1 MDHKGSRRALA
12 AACDDHWT
20 PQALSALGVFGLTT
34 DDVISDRAERMARA
48 STAAAELLTTLQARS
63 AGIAL
68 ISGPSG
74 GGKSTVLH
82 ALVHRAK
89 REGVRVIQTDQRAL
103 HRLAHRRVINA
114 FASGTP
120 DSSPI
125 ETSLRALSAAG
136 LADAR
141 IATRR
146 VCELSEGER
155 ARLQLALAMHDA
167 TTLSDP
173 PRTIA
178 LLVIDEFCTGLD
190 DTTAQGVCATLA
202 RWVRSPGANEHPRQI
217 VCASSR
223 DQVGHWLHADVRM
236 AIALGGH
243 CTISTGLRNVP
254 VHALHIAQGTI
265 ADYTSLASMHY
276 RGGRPATI
284 ARVLVARRQECG
296 PVIAVLTVS
305 MPTLNGAW
313 RALAWPDLVPASHAP
328 DDLRRA
334 AERLN
339 DAAPGGTGV
348 RCISRVIV
356 DPRHRGQGVAGEL
369 VAAYLRDPL
378 TPRTEAVAAMGA
390 ACPLFVRAGMRE
402 WVLPHTQRDQ
412 QLLAALSDRGMSGA
426 SLVDIARAT
435 RHIARSPALIAALAR
450 WARASRAT
458 RAIAE
463 ADVRTLIRAA
473 ARSLSV
479 RPRAYTTPCS
489 IP

>member
-1 MDHKGSRRALA
+1 MDHKRGRRAPV
-12 AACDDHWT
+12 AACNDHWT

-48 STAAAELLTTLQARS
+48 GTAAAELLATLQARS
-63 AGIAL
+63 TGIAL

-74 GGKSTVLH
+74 GGKSTALQ

-103 HRLAHRRVINA
+103 QRLAHRRVINA
-114 FASGTP
+114 FVPGTP
-120 DSSPI
+120 EGPPV
-125 ETSLRALSAAG
+125 ETALRALSAAG

-141 IATRR
+141 IAARR
-146 VCELSEGER
+146 VCELSEGEH
-155 ARLQLALAMHDA
+155 ARLQLALAMHSA

-173 PRTIA
+173 PRTPA
-178 LLVIDEFCTGLD
+178 LLAIDEFCTGLD

-202 RWVRSPGANEHPRQI
+202 RWVRSPGANERPRQI

-223 DQVGHWLHADVRM
+223 DQVRTWLHADVHL
-236 AIALGGH
+236 AIDLGGH
-243 CTISTGLRNVP
+243 CTISTGP
-254 VHALHIAQGTI
+254 PSDGPGALHIAQGSL

-313 RALAWPDLVPASHAP
+313 RALAWPDLTPPSHAP

-369 VAAYLRDPL
+369 VTAYLRDPL

-402 WVLPHTQRDQ
+402 WVLPHSQRDQ
-412 QLLAALSDRGMSGA
+412 QLLAALAERGLSGT

-435 RHIARSPALIAALAR
+435 RRIARSPALVAALAR

-463 ADVRTLIRAA
+463 ADVRTLIRTA

-479 RPRAYTTPCS
+479 RPRAYTTP
-489 IP
+489 